1 MVDTSKIVPQGGNY
15 LKPETLDNFARMGKE
30 VLLKVE
36 SGSGIDEKDYIEA
49 TPAGQVTK
57 HTQKPWIMVSF
68 EGHVYKWS
76 MSATANQLLG
86 QELGFETDEWVGV
99 TLKPFVDVIAGKKT
113 IKAIVFSKVKK

>member
-1 MVDTSKIVPQGGNY
+1 MVDTSKIVPMGGNF
-15 LKPETLDNFARMGKE
+15 LKPEVLENLSRQGKD

-36 SGSGIDEKDYIEA
+36 PGSGIDEKDYVES

-57 HTQKPWIMVSF
+57 HSQKPWITVSF
-68 EGHVYKWS
+68 DGHTYKWS

-86 QELGFETDEWVGV
+86 QELGFETDLWVGV

-113 IKAIVFSKVKK
+113 IKAVVFSKVKK